1 MGQNLDSMNQVQ
13 PRSKAELLYDIVLAT
28 GNVEAIR
35 ALFREGASLE
45 WIDREGKNAL
55 MVACMNRNLFDAAK
69 TLIELGANV
78 NAYRP
83 GCHAGTPLHH
93 AARAG
98 LVLTV
103 NLLLSSGAN
112 AIVRNDDCQT
122 PLDVARQNRH
132 AHVVRVIE
140 QHMCYF
146 SGWVRMIYGPGFLEG
161 LAPYLLSRKIWVV
174 VIPHGP
180 NNPAK
185 SNLELAVY
193 STIKDARPRSV
204 VSLRRAQIEEPDLSQ
219 SDPKLTVFDDS
230 SKSRL
235 KLASAILGDK
245 KQLLSLYEACR
256 GVVQVSSNTDVIPS
270 PIHHNTQ
277 TSIGGAELGMA
288 SSDPIQPASAYAFRA
303 PNSYPI
309 PEASNTNGWGTSAND
324 DSYNGWGSAVGT
336 THSEKNNTGWMNGQ
350 VKEDHNGWSELG
362 HEPQPLG
369 KQTKH
374 SQTCAESTSSV
385 SKNNDASVSV
395 SSAASAP
402 LIPEKI
408 SAEGPIHYPS
418 LNLDE
423 DSSSQP
429 TDDEASAS
437 NCKKAGGHSSSCV
450 VCWEAPK
457 EGACIPCGH
466 MACCMSCLIE
476 IKAKKGV
483 CPVCRSKMKRVVR
496 IYAV

>member
-1 MGQNLDSMNQVQ
+1 MKIVSC
-13 PRSKAELLYDIVLAT
+13 AWLLYVFRRIGIHIMHVLFNSDAMWFLPSVT
-28 GNVEAIR
+28 
-35 ALFREGASLE
+35 
-45 WIDREGKNAL
+45 
-55 MVACMNRNLFDAAK
+55 NLFF
-69 TLIELGANV
+69 
-78 NAYRP
+78 
-83 GCHAGTPLHH
+83 
-93 AARAG
+93 
-98 LVLTV
+98 
-103 NLLLSSGAN
+103 LL
-112 AIVRNDDCQT
+112 
-122 PLDVARQNRH
+122 
-132 AHVVRVIE
+132 
-140 QHMCYF
+140 F
-146 SGWVRMIYGPGFLEG
+146 
-161 LAPYLLSRKIWVV
+161 
-174 VIPHGP
+174 
-180 NNPAK
+180 
-185 SNLELAVY
+185 
-193 STIKDARPRSV
+193 
-204 VSLRRAQIEEPDLSQ
+204 
-219 SDPKLTVFDDS
+219 
-230 SKSRL
+230 
-235 KLASAILGDK
+235 
-245 KQLLSLYEACR
+245 
-256 GVVQVSSNTDVIPS
+256 VQAIPS
-270 PIHHNTQ
+270 PIHRNTQ

-288 SSDPIQPASAYAFRA
+288 SSDPIQPASAYALQT
-303 PNSYPI
+303 PNSHPI
-309 PEASNTNGWGTSAND
+309 PEASNTNGWGTSVND

-350 VKEDHNGWSELG
+350 VKEDHNGWSAHG

-374 SQTCAESTSSV
+374 SQTCAESTSSI

-402 LIPEKI
+402 LIPEEI